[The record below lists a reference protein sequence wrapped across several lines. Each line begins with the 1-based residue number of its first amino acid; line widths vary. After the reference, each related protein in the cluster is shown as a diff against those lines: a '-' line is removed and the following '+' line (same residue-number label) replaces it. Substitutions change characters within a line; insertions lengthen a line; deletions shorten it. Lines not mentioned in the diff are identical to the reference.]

1 MSTEI
6 DGRLRE
12 GEPVSEPP
20 EIELIALGLATE
32 AAEAAACQVDR
43 QAASITFT
51 QRIVNE
57 AWSAKLSTVPM
68 GRLVLEEFQH
78 LGHRDGGTQRRIV
91 DSRHVLRESVQLTSV
106 PKVWLCR

>member
-1 MSTEI
+1 M
-6 DGRLRE
+6 
-12 GEPVSEPP
+12 SEPP

-57 AWSAKLSTVPM
+57 AWSAQLSTVPM
-68 GRLVLEEFQH
+68 VGGYSRSSSTWAIEM
-78 LGHRDGGTQRRIV
+78 GTQRRIV